1 MAQGA
6 VGQICHPRA
15 PDGSDVQFQQLPVN
29 FKGGHVAVGRRQ
41 RRAPAHR
48 RTVFLSARQGSLL
61 FERRMCQSVIMVSIS
76 VCCVCVYK
84 ARQMAAIFARWQ
96 KNPEK
101 IPEK

>member
-61 FERRMCQSVIMVSIS
+61 FEATAQPTPPQPLKSELYFTQSSCTRS
-76 VCCVCVYK
+76 QQNFTLK
-84 ARQMAAIFARWQ
+84 
-96 KNPEK
+96 ELH
-101 IPEK
+101 